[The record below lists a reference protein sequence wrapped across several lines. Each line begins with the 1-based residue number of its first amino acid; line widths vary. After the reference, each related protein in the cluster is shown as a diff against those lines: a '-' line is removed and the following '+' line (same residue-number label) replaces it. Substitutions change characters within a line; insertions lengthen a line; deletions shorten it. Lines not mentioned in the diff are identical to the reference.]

1 LAVSLLESVILLS
14 VDQISE
20 SKVFEKTRDRTIPGS
35 NQSKLIRR
43 SRTDHNQFAAPAAF
57 PRIFLAPLLRF
68 APNRSRHWANNP
80 STNARLPITAPSVKY
95 LTFHR
100 SICRKAT

>member
-1 LAVSLLESVILLS
+1 MFFRKSLAL
-14 VDQISE
+14 
-20 SKVFEKTRDRTIPGS
+20 
-35 NQSKLIRR
+35 
-43 SRTDHNQFAAPAAF
+43 HNNPAAPAAG

-80 STNARLPITAPSVKY
+80 STNARLPMTAPSVKY

-100 SICRKAT
+100 SSCRKAT